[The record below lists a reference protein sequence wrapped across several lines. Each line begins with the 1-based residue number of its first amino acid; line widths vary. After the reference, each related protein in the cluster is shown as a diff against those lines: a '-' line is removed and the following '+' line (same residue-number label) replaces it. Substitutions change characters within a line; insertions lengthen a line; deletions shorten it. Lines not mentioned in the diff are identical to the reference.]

1 MHDDVQHG
9 SWLAHGGGQAADEA
23 GVVPSI
29 PMSTTWRRD
38 RGYALVDP
46 DQTYLRDHSPLVRRV
61 EDVVARLEGAAATR
75 LFGSGMAAIA
85 AVVRSVPSGGTV
97 LLQQGTYW
105 GTTAFVRRH
114 CAHAGVTLVEVDTTD
129 AALAAAAVDAHTPDL
144 VWVEVPS
151 NPMLGITDVTAL
163 AQVVHAHGGVLAV
176 DATAATP
183 LGLRPLG
190 LGADLSVHSATK
202 ELNGHS
208 DVLAGVVSAATVDT
222 ASWGHV
228 LAERVGAGAVIGQL
242 EAWLLLR
249 GLRTLHLRHA
259 RSVATAAQLAAWLY
273 AHPEVD
279 RVLHPSL
286 PDHPGHDVHVRQADD
301 AGALL
306 SLCVRG
312 GREAALRAVGRLQLV
327 QRATSL
333 GGTESLVEHRATL
346 EEGIPEDL
354 LRLSVGIEAPE
365 DLVAD
370 LAQALGG

>member
-9 SWLAHGGGQAADEA
+9 SWLAHGGGQPPDVA
-23 GVVPSI
+23 GVVPGI

-38 RGYALVDP
+38 PDYALLD
-46 DQTYLRDHSPLVRRV
+46 DEQLYLRDDSPLVRRV

-75 LFGSGMAAIA
+75 LFGSGMAAVA
-85 AVVRSVPSGGTV
+85 AVVRSVPAGGTV

-114 CAHAGVTLVEVDTTD
+114 CDHAGVTLVEVDTTD
-129 AALAAAAVDAHTPDL
+129 AALVAAAVDTHTPDL

-151 NPMLGITDVTAL
+151 NPMLGITDVTSL

-176 DATAATP
+176 DATASTP
-183 LGLRPLG
+183 LGLRPLA
-190 LGADLSVHSATK
+190 LGADLSVHSASK

-208 DVLAGVVSAATVDT
+208 DVLAGVVSTADDGTV
-222 ASWGHV
+222 AWGRV
-228 LAERVGAGAVIGQL
+228 TAERVGAGAVIGQV

-273 AHPEVD
+273 AHPEVV

-286 PDHPGHDVHVRQADD
+286 PDHPGRAVHARQAADG
-301 AGALL
+301 GALL
-306 SLCVRG
+306 SLRVRG
-312 GREAALRAVGRLQLV
+312 GREAALRVVGRLQLV

-346 EEGIPEDL
+346 EDGVPDDL

-365 DLVAD
+365 DLLAD